1 VLLLDEM
8 LRAVEQAQACGG
20 TRWRIGAAKFVKPV
34 RPGETLTL
42 EHETPAEWV
51 DPLPYRERRTSGGA
65 RGARARDRPAEPH
78 DAQAAPSPPA
88 RGRGGAQWAERT
100 RARQR
105 DPPEDNDLP
114 VTAAR
119 GPVAR
124 GLLHLIAAYFFAF
137 APARAAARARV
148 LHRALGR
155 EPSATDRYRQVYAFA
170 STILDRLYLMHER
183 YDLFAISIEGEELDA
198 RHGRARQRGVSARRA
213 PGSFEI
219 MSAVGRRRP
228 GLRVAMAMY
237 ERNASRGRRIFPSR
251 QRVSAPEIIA
261 LGQLEAMLR
270 IRDCLDEGKFVG
282 MLADRTSRMPRRRS

>member
-1 VLLLDEM
+1 
-8 LRAVEQAQACGG
+8 
-20 TRWRIGAAKFVKPV
+20 VKPV

-42 EHETPAEWV
+42 EHESRPNGSIRFRIASAGHPVAHGVLVPAIV
-51 DPLPYRERRTSGGA
+51 
-65 RGARARDRPAEPH
+65 PAEPH
-78 DAQAAPSPPA
+78 DAQAAAVPA
-88 RGRGGAQWAERT
+88 GPRASGAQWADAPERGSAT
-100 RARQR
+100 LLRIMIFLSLRLGR
-105 DPPEDNDLP
+105 
-114 VTAAR
+114 
-119 GPVAR
+119 PVAR

-137 APARAAARARV
+137 APGARRGARAY

-183 YDLFAISIEGEELDA
+183 HDLFAISIEGEELMHATVA
-198 RHGRARQRGVSARRA
+198 RGSGAFLLGAHL
-213 PGSFEI
+213 GSFEI

-237 ERNASRGRRIFPSR
+237 ERNASRVAAFFRAAN
-251 QRVSAPEIIA
+251 RVSAPEIIA

-282 MLADRTSRMPRRRS
+282 CSPTAPSRMPRRRS